1 MMNYFTQRKQYLVI
15 LGCLLLSFV
24 MGSIHA
30 FSLLLEPIETKFYVS
45 RTFSSFTYSLSLISI
60 TTAVYFGSYIYKRL
74 SPTSIVLIVMTL
86 STLGTLISAF
96 SYSIY
101 FVWIGYGLF
110 FGFAN
115 GLGYGYTLQYSAI
128 ALPESKALM
137 MGLVTASY
145 GFGSTIAPIFYR
157 YTFLIG
163 GFENTMTSITKL
175 FFIISFIVF
184 FLFRFCN
191 LKFDLEKGIP
201 FQAKD
206 YKPIS

>member
-1 MMNYFTQRKQYLVI
+1 MKNYWGRILKKFMMNYFTQRKQYLVI

-74 SPTSIVLIVMTL
+74 SSTSIVLIVMTL

-101 FVWIGYGLF
+101 FVWIGYG
-110 FGFAN
+110 
-115 GLGYGYTLQYSAI
+115 
-128 ALPESKALM
+128 
-137 MGLVTASY
+137 
-145 GFGSTIAPIFYR
+145 
-157 YTFLIG
+157 
-163 GFENTMTSITKL
+163 
-175 FFIISFIVF
+175 F
-184 FLFRFCN
+184 FLA
-191 LKFDLEKGIP
+191 LLMV
-201 FQAKD
+201 
-206 YKPIS
+206 